1 MKRLNSKSGCTVE
14 VTLAVMGGTWKPIV
28 LFHLLHGK
36 KRFSELS
43 RQIGAITQRM
53 LTLQLR
59 ELEEDGIVVR
69 TVHAEVPPRVDYELT
84 ELGRSLKPVLI
95 AMRNWGAEYAR
106 SQDEAMA
113 QTLGQ
118 VQCDATAQAA
128 PAIADAGAEPVAPRK
143 RGQALAASSV

>member
-36 KRFSELS
+36 KRFGELGRS
-43 RQIGAITQRM
+43 IPAITQRM

-59 ELEEDGIVVR
+59 ELEEAGIVQR

-84 ELGRSLKPVLI
+84 ELGRSLQPVLI
-95 AMRNWGAEYAR
+95 AMRDWGRQYSQRFDAAE
-106 SQDEAMA
+106 SLQDDMESS
-113 QTLGQ
+113 
-118 VQCDATAQAA
+118 ATCTPDIEQK
-128 PAIADAGAEPVAPRK
+128 VA
-143 RGQALAASSV
+143 